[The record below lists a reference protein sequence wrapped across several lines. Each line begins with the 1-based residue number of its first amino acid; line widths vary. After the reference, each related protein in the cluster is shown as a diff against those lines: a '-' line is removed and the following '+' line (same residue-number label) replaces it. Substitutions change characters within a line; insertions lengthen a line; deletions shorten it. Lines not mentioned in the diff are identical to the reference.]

1 MTGRMAL
8 LLWLTGSPSCLAR
21 VSFLASYPR
30 SGNHYLRRLVEEA
43 TGAVTF
49 SQYRDGGG
57 PQHPEEPLHE
67 LWLSTHDGLVAFA
80 ADGGYKGNCSYP
92 GPLDPVLVK
101 THHPKDY
108 GGLPSLSPPTV
119 QAAAVG
125 PVVVVCLHRFPL
137 DAVASLIRYRWPNPG
152 PTRPDDVEFLEADLR
167 GMARN
172 WTAWH
177 RDWLDPTDAFDLLP
191 VSYESLLEDPEGV
204 LTLVLLQAGFVGWT
218 DDDVRR
224 AVTAH
229 PPHSDGFLKSLAG
242 FFTPDEAR
250 IVADELLALDSQGP
264 TGSLLMELGYSD
276 VLGVVKDG

>member
-1 MTGRMAL
+1 MIQRIL
-8 LLWLTGSPSCLAR
+8 LCLWLLVSPICLAR

-30 SGNHYLRRLVEEA
+30 SGNHYLRLLVEEA
-43 TGAVTF
+43 TGSVTF

-57 PQHPEEPLHE
+57 PQHPEEPQHE

-80 ADGGYKGNCSYP
+80 ADGGYQGNCSYP

-101 THHPKDY
+101 THHPKEY

-119 QAAAVG
+119 QTAAAG

-137 DAVASLIRYRWPNPG
+137 DAVASLIRYRLPNPG
-152 PTRPDDVEFLEADLR
+152 PSRPDNVKFLEADLR

-177 RDWLDPTDAFDLLP
+177 RHWLDPTNSYNLLP
-191 VSYESLLEDPEGV
+191 ISYESLLEDPEGA
-204 LTLVLLQAGFVGWT
+204 LRLVLLQAGFVGWT

-224 AVTAH
+224 AVTMH
-229 PPHSDGFLKSLAG
+229 PPNRDGFLKSLEG
-242 FFTPDEAR
+242 FFNQAEAR
-250 IVADELLALDSQGP
+250 ILADELLALENQDP
-264 TGSLLMELGYSD
+264 TVSPLSVLGYLD
-276 VLGVVKDG
+276 VLGVVKGG